1 MESPKHQ
8 SVREFHDLSLEQRKV
23 VVAEARDRMRELSRN
38 MRSIGRNDI
47 VELLDKICEG
57 LHVASFLSD
66 PDGAGLLQRALTM
79 MDAVES
85 EIAAVA
91 AAAGKCTTRH

>member
-79 MDAVES
+79 MDAVET

>member
-1 MESPKHQ
+1 MESLKHQ
-8 SVREFHDLSLEQRKV
+8 SVGEFHDLSLEQRKV
-23 VVAEARDRMRELSRN
+23 VVAEICDRMRGLSRN
-38 MRSIGRNDI
+38 MRSIGRSDI

-57 LHVASFLSD
+57 LHVASFLSNSD
-66 PDGAGLLQRALTM
+66 SAGLLQLALTM

-91 AAAGKCTTRH
+91 ASAGRCTTRH